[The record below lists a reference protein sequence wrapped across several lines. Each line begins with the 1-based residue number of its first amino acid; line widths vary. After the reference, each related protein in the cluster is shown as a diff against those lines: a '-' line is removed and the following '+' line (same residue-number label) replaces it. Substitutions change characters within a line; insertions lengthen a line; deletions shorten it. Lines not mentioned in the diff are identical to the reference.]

1 MSSGERDW
9 QHLRDMMDYLLQDVA
24 HPGVGT
30 AGVAWQPPTDAYE
43 TETEFIVRLDV
54 SGVRREDLK
63 ISVDGDKLIIRGLR
77 RDNMPTGRKH
87 FYKMEI
93 VVGPFERILP
103 LPRDVDATEIE
114 ANYRDG
120 ILEIRCP
127 KREGGSSGE
136 IKIEIL

>member
-9 QHLRDMMDYLLQDVA
+9 QNLREMMDYLLQDA
-24 HPGVGT
+24 TRPGVGT
-30 AGVAWQPPTDAYE
+30 AGVVWQPPTDAYE
-43 TETEFIVRLDV
+43 TEAEFVVRIDV
-54 SGVRREDLK
+54 SGVRRDDLR
-63 ISVDGDKLIIRGLR
+63 INVDGDRLVVRGLR
-77 RDNMPTGRKH
+77 RDNMPSGRKH

-93 VVGPFERILP
+93 VVGPFERALP
-103 LPRDVDATEIE
+103 LPRNVDTSEIE

-127 KREGGSSGE
+127 KRDGGAHGE